1 MIKKQKELQKE
12 LEGLRSEITK
22 ILSSDSEDPTDS
34 RWIIS
39 KNVESPT
46 KSHRMHTFSQMFVE
60 KNYGDLNSMQSM
72 LDQSLSTNELIMF

>member
-1 MIKKQKELQKE
+1 MLKKQRELQKE

-22 ILSSDSEDPTDS
+22 ILSSDTEEPIDS
-34 RWIIS
+34 RRIIA
-39 KNVESPT
+39 KNVESTT

-60 KNYGDLNSMQSM
+60 KNYGDLNAMQVM